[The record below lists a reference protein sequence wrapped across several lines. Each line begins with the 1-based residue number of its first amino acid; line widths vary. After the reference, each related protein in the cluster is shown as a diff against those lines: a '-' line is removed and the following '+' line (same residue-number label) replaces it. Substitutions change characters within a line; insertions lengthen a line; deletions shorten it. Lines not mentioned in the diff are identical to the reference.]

1 MRISIAILLFVSVA
15 QLRADDTMA
24 SAQQELKDQGFYY
37 GQVTGEKNADTSA
50 AIRRFQIR
58 NGLQVTGE
66 LNDETLQSLR
76 SAAASSPAPAP
87 VPQASASPAQRS
99 DPDSSDLRDQ
109 NAPPRAPA
117 NVAPPVQPFGAPS
130 GPPTA
135 PPPTIYPGK
144 VVPWATGVFAETPYE
159 TAPPPVQRNVI
170 ITAQRILARQG
181 LFKGPPDGFYGP
193 DLEFSLRAYQSRIGL
208 ATTGR
213 LDLETLGALGL
224 LPGARPP
231 IFVPRR
237 IVPSTEPPVRGEWIR
252 P

>member
-1 MRISIAILLFVSVA
+1 MRILIAIPLFVSIA
-15 QLRADDTMA
+15 QLRADDTIA
-24 SAQQELKDQGFYY
+24 NAQQELKDQGFYY
-37 GQVTGEKNADTSA
+37 GQVTGEKNADTNA

-76 SAAASSPAPAP
+76 NAASSSPPPAPAT
-87 VPQASASPAQRS
+87 QPAATPAPRP
-99 DPDSSDLRDQ
+99 DPDAPDLRDQ
-109 NAPPRAPA
+109 DTPQRAPA
-117 NVAPPVQPFGAPS
+117 NVPPPVQPFAAP
-130 GPPTA
+130 PA
-135 PPPTIYPGK
+135 PPPMVYQGK
-144 VVPWATGVFAETPYE
+144 IVPSATGFFAETPYE
-159 TAPPPVQRNVI
+159 TAPPEVQRRII

-181 LFKGPPDGFYGP
+181 LFKGPPDGSHGP

-213 LDLETLGALGL
+213 LDLETLAALGL

-231 IFVPRR
+231 VFVPRR
-237 IVPSTEPPVRGEWIR
+237 IVPSMEPPVRGEWIR